1 MDRQERA
8 AAETIGA
15 SVPYRK
21 ILVGTDGSDC
31 SERAAAHAVY
41 LAGALGARL
50 YAVNSVN
57 VERAFL
63 AGIHFGEA
71 VAELEKNGREATAAV
86 KAVADAAG
94 VECEEILTTGR
105 PHRAILQACEE
116 VDADLVVIGS
126 TGMTSLERALIGSE
140 SENLM
145 RYSKRPVLIV
155 HQPH

>member
-1 MDRQERA
+1 MDRQEKVI
-8 AAETIGA
+8 AETAGA
-15 SVPYRK
+15 SVPYRR
-21 ILVGTDGSDC
+21 ILVGTDGSGC

-41 LAGALGARL
+41 LAGELGARL

-57 VERAFL
+57 VERAFS

-86 KAVADAAG
+86 KAMADSAG

-105 PHRAILQACEE
+105 PHRAIIQVCDE

-140 SENLM
+140 SESLA

-155 HQPH
+155 HQPG